1 MLSTRICTMFIA
13 LAVLTCPAI
22 AQQQQQLTNIQTSQ
36 NGDWTMKCGD
46 LPNSGR
52 LCEMTQVINNP
63 RDGKPVMQAAVVK
76 PPGEQGALL
85 RFIAPL
91 GIWLRPGLS
100 LSIDGAEGQN
110 MDFAF
115 CLRQG
120 CIAQIRLSEGL
131 VNSLK
136 RGSAGTITLQN
147 IRRQK
152 LDFKLSLSGF
162 TASFDLL

>member
-1 MLSTRICTMFIA
+1 MLISRLFALSIAITFIA
-13 LAVLTCPAI
+13 VPAS
-22 AQQQQQLTNIQTSQ
+22 AQQQQQLTNIQSSQ

-46 LPNSGR
+46 VPNGGR

-63 RDGKPVMQAAVVK
+63 RDGKPVMQAAVIK
-76 PPGEQGALL
+76 PPGERGALL

-91 GIWLRPGLS
+91 GIWLRPGIS
-100 LSIDGAEGQN
+100 LSIDGAQAQQ

-120 CIAQIRLSEGL
+120 CIAQMPLSEAL
-131 VNSLK
+131 VNSMK
-136 RGSAGTITLQN
+136 RGSAGTVTLQN

-152 LDFKLSLSGF
+152 LEFKISLSGF
-162 TASFDLL
+162 TAGYDLL

>member
-1 MLSTRICTMFIA
+1 MFIA
-13 LAVLTCPAI
+13 LTVLTFPAV

-63 RDGKPVMQAAVVK
+63 RDGKPVMQAAVIK

-110 MDFAF
+110 MDTFVRRSSQFIETRF
-115 CLRQG
+115 CG
-120 CIAQIRLSEGL
+120 DNNSAKYSSSKTGL
-131 VNSLK
+131 
-136 RGSAGTITLQN
+136 
-147 IRRQK
+147 
-152 LDFKLSLSGF
+152 
-162 TASFDLL
+162 